1 MILKALSRPFELLDR
16 FARLQLALAAFAVL
30 AILLA
35 ISLDVVLRTT
45 LSAPLTG
52 TMEVVSFYCMIPVVF
67 LPIMILE
74 VRGEHIDTDLFYR
87 FFPVAAKRLS
97 VIVSGLLSI
106 GIYGL
111 LAYITYEQA
120 LSSTSRGE
128 VAMGVNL
135 MPIWPVRWILPLAFA
150 SSTIAALAL
159 TIRNLKGVA
168 QDV

>member
-1 MILKALSRPFELLDR
+1 MSLTLLSRPFDVLDR
-16 FARLQLALAAFAVL
+16 FARLQLAIAALAVL

-52 TMEVVSFYCMIPVVF
+52 TMEVVSFYFMIPVVF

-97 VIVSGLLSI
+97 VIVSGLLSV

-111 LAYITYEQA
+111 LTYITFEQA
-120 LSSTSRGE
+120 ISSTERGE

-135 MPIWPVRWILPLAFA
+135 MPVWPVRWILPLAFA
-150 SSTIAALAL
+150 TSALAAFAL
-159 TIRNLKGVA
+159 TIRNIKGVE
-168 QDV
+168 QDA

>member
-1 MILKALSRPFELLDR
+1 MILKIVSRPFDALDR
-16 FARLQLALAAFAVL
+16 FARLQLAIAAFSVL

-52 TMEVVSFYCMIPVVF
+52 TMEVVSFYFMIPVVF
-67 LPIMILE
+67 LPIMMLE

-97 VIVSGLLSI
+97 VIVSGLLSV

-111 LAYITYEQA
+111 LTYITFEQA
-120 LSSTSRGE
+120 VSSTARGE

-135 MPIWPVRWILPLAFA
+135 MPVWPVRWILPLAFA
-150 SSTIAALAL
+150 SSTAVAFAL
-159 TIRNLKGVA
+159 TIRNLKDA
-168 QDV
+168 KQDA

>member
-1 MILKALSRPFELLDR
+1 MTLNILTQPLNVLDR
-16 FARLQLALAAFAVL
+16 FARLQLAIAGFAVM

-35 ISLDVVLRTT
+35 ISLDVVLRTV

-87 FFPVAAKRLS
+87 FFPVTAKRLS
-97 VIVSGLLSI
+97 VIISGLLSV

-111 LAYITYEQA
+111 LTYITFEQA
-120 LSSTSRGE
+120 VSSTGRGE

-135 MPIWPVRWILPLAFA
+135 MPVWPVRWILPLAFA
-150 SSTIAALAL
+150 SSAAAAFVL
-159 TIRNLKGVA
+159 TIRKIRGVE
-168 QDV
+168 

>member
-1 MILKALSRPFELLDR
+1 MTLNALSRPFELLDR
-16 FARLQLALAAFAVL
+16 FARLQLAIAAFAVL

-97 VIVSGLLSI
+97 VIVSGLLSV

-111 LAYITYEQA
+111 LTYITFEQA
-120 LSSTSRGE
+120 VSSTGRGE

-135 MPIWPVRWILPLAFA
+135 MPVWPVRWILPLAFA
-150 SSTIAALAL
+150 SSTLAACAL
-159 TIRNLKGVA
+159 TIRNLKGVK
-168 QDV
+168 QDA

>member
-1 MILKALSRPFELLDR
+1 MSLTVLSRPLDLLDR
-16 FARLQLALAAFAVL
+16 FARLQLAIAACAVL

-45 LSAPLTG
+45 LNAPLTG

-74 VRGEHIDTDLFYR
+74 VRGEHIDTNLFYQ
-87 FFPVAAKRLS
+87 FFPVAIKRLS
-97 VIVSGLLSI
+97 VIVSGVLSL

-111 LAYITYEQA
+111 LSYITFEQA
-120 LSSTSRGE
+120 LSSTARSE

-135 MPIWPVRWILPLAFA
+135 MPVWPVRWTILKPISLSLPPMTPL
-150 SSTIAALAL
+150 L
-159 TIRNLKGVA
+159 
-168 QDV
+168 